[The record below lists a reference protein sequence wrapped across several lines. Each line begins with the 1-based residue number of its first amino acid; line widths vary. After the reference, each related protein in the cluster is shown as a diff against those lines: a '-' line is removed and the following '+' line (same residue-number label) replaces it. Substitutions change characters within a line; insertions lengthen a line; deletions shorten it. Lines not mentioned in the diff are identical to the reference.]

1 MQAENFAVSLTP
13 SRWPQGI
20 ICGVV
25 YLREWRKHAG
35 LTGDELGAML
45 DPPASAG
52 TISSYETGKRR
63 IGPQRLAQLAEALG
77 TTQGKLLD
85 EPPPIEGA
93 ARVVVLPGELID
105 MWDHF
110 SPRAKKRAVAMLRVI
125 ADDDGEE
132 GEADQAQR

>member
-1 MQAENFAVSLTP
+1 MQAIFFATSLTP
-13 SRWPQGI
+13 SCTPQGI
-20 ICGVV
+20 MAGVN
-25 YLREWRKHAG
+25 YLREWRKHAKLSG
-35 LTGDELGAML
+35 EALGAML

-93 ARVVVLPGELID
+93 GVVVPIPAEVVD
-105 MWDHF
+105 MWAHY
-110 SPRAKKRAVAMLRVI
+110 SERAKKQAIAMLRVI
-125 ADDDGEE
+125 ADGEE
-132 GEADQAQR
+132 GESDTAQR